1 MFRLSPRQ
9 TLFRSRYERF
19 RWKFSNFAAKQTLTM
34 EQKFGK
40 NSIDIKVLREFCE
53 REGKMVEYRKGEQL
67 EREGDP
73 ARWFGFVTEG
83 CFKYVTYGISDDKE
97 HITWFSFEGEFAG
110 DYPACLDG
118 GPALTTIEAMVPT
131 RIIRVSGEQLEREG
145 DPARWFGF
153 VTEGCFKY
161 VTHGISDDKEH
172 ITWFSFEGEF
182 AGDYPACLDGRPSQT
197 TIKAMMPSR
206 MLRVSGE
213 QLVDFFRQDAEKME
227 LRSVIAEHLLS
238 QARACYLDLHRATA
252 RERYELLLQRC
263 PGIVEYLDLQD
274 IASFL
279 NVTPKTIS
287 MIRKD
292 ITFGKD

>member
-1 MFRLSPRQ
+1 
-9 TLFRSRYERF
+9 
-19 RWKFSNFAAKQTLTM
+19 M
-34 EQKFGK
+34 EQKFSN
-40 NSIDIKVLREFCE
+40 NSIDLQVLREFCE
-53 REGKMVEYRKGEQL
+53 REGEAVAYYKGDQL

-83 CFKYVTYGISDDKE
+83 CFKYVTYGISDDKTPIKRE
-97 HITWFSFEGEFAG
+97 LSSSLGMA
-110 DYPACLDG
+110 
-118 GPALTTIEAMVPT
+118 
-131 RIIRVSGEQLEREG
+131 EREE
-145 DPARWFGF
+145 ARPK
-153 VTEGCFKY
+153 V
-161 VTHGISDDKEH
+161 KEH

-213 QLVDFFRQDAEKME
+213 QLMDFFRQDAEKME
-227 LRSVIAEHLLS
+227 FRSAIAEHLLS

-263 PGIVEYLDLQD
+263 PGIVEFLDLQD

-279 NVTPKTIS
+279 NVHPNTVSK
-287 MIRKD
+287 IRRD
-292 ITFGKD
+292 ITFGGK